1 MSGLPLCSSNEIV
14 SALKKDGFQPRGKSK
29 RGSHQVFVKYL
40 LVGRKFIVPVLL
52 GKKEIPRG
60 TLSSII
66 RLAGLS
72 RERFIDLLKDC

>member
-1 MSGLPLCSSNEIV
+1 MSVLPLCSSNEII

-40 LVGRKFIVPVLL
+40 LVEQKFIVPVPL

-60 TLSSII
+60 TLSSIL
-66 RLAGLS
+66 RLSGLS

>member
-1 MSGLPLCSSNEIV
+1 MSVLPLCSSNEII

-29 RGSHQVFVKYL
+29 RGSHQVFIKYL
-40 LVGRKFIVPVLL
+40 LVERKLIVPVPL

-60 TLSSII
+60 TLSSIL